1 MPHGQA
7 AARDTQEPRVP
18 LPAAPTDPNT
28 PRVPLP
34 TTPTIADVARL
45 AKVSRTTASD
55 ALRGHGRVSEATRE
69 AVTAAAREL
78 GYAPNRNA
86 RSLRTS
92 VTETIGLHIPEFLTS
107 AEYYMSFVFGVIEE
121 ATRASLNVTL
131 MSAGHLG
138 DGPGAPQVDGLVLCD
153 PMAGDPVVDQ
163 LMSCGLPVVTAERYA
178 GDKESTGVVLSD
190 HHTHLEQLLDHLG
203 ERGARQV
210 AFLASDTTAEWAT
223 TLCATYSEWCARRGA
238 PDLTHRAP
246 FGSTPEALQAEVR
259 RMLVRA
265 PGIDAIV
272 CAADGAAAAIL
283 PELRAAGRTVGED
296 LLLASCVDS
305 SSMRLADPPITS
317 IELHPRAVG
326 AECARL
332 LCEILARQTPQGT
345 IRSVPIELNIRNSS
359 RPTPTR

>member
-1 MPHGQA
+1 MQYGPRA
-7 AARDTQEPRVP
+7 APDTREPRAGT
-18 LPAAPTDPNT
+18 PAA
-28 PRVPLP
+28 
-34 TTPTIADVARL
+34 PTIADVARL
-45 AKVSRTTASD
+45 AVVSRTTASD
-55 ALRGHGRVSEATRE
+55 ALRGRGRVSEATRD
-69 AVTAAAREL
+69 VVVAAARQL
-78 GYAPNRNA
+78 GYSPNRNA

-131 MSAGHLG
+131 ISAGHLG
-138 DGPGAPQVDGLVLCD
+138 HGPGAPQVDGLVLCD

-163 LMSCGLPVVTAERYA
+163 LMSSGLPVVTAERYV
-178 GDKESTGVVLSD
+178 GDKEPTGVVVSD
-190 HHTHLEQLLDHLG
+190 HRTHLAELLDHLG
-203 ERGARQV
+203 ERGARRV

-223 TLCATYSEWCARRGA
+223 TLCATYSGWCAERGA

-246 FGSTPEALQAEVR
+246 FGSAPEALQAEVR
-259 RMLVRA
+259 RMFVRC
-265 PGIDAIV
+265 PEIDAIV

-305 SSMRLADPPITS
+305 SAMRLADPPITS
-317 IELHPRAVG
+317 IELRPRSVG

-332 LCEILARQTPQGT
+332 LCEILARKEPEGT
-345 IRSVPIELNIRNSS
+345 VRSVPIELNIRTS
-359 RPTPTR
+359 TRSLRIR